1 VPLINSQAVQILPMG
16 LADIDH
22 VHQIETQC
30 HSHPWSKKLFLS
42 NFGRRY
48 FNHVLLKDNIVIAY
62 FVASSVAGEVTLM
75 KEDFEYKIDVTAFE
89 KAMEVTLMNIAV
101 SPAQQG
107 GGYGRALLA
116 FLQDYARQK
125 NEQEIWL
132 EVRASNSAAL
142 ALYHKLGFA
151 ELDRRKDYYPCEK
164 GREDAVIMCCYL
176 EPELSVI

>member
-62 FVASSVAGEVTLM
+62 FVASSVAG
-75 KEDFEYKIDVTAFE
+75 
-89 KAMEVTLMNIAV
+89 EVTLMNIAV